1 MTARSVPAPIQLSAP
16 AGLVVLVLPTELVS
30 RLDADAA
37 RKGITREELIARAL
51 RKELET
57 P

>member
-30 RLDADAA
+30 KLDVDAA
-37 RKGITREELIARAL
+37 RKGVTREELIARAL